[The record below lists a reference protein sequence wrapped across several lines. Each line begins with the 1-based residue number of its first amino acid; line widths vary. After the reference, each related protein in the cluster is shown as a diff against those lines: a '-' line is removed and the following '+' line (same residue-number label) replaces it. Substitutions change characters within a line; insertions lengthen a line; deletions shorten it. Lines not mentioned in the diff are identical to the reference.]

1 MDEGFVGF
9 VVHAYAA
16 SVKEG
21 HRIHLIGRLRD
32 GRTFAVVEQRE
43 FPLFYL
49 RSSESGLAE
58 GILRDENGSVDD
70 CGLRTIDGERC
81 VLARWGSVQHREQA
95 ARKLADMGVR
105 TYEADLRFQ
114 DHFLMSRKVHG
125 SVSIRG
131 VPRQG
136 KHVDLVFIDPELGS
150 SEWNPSLSL
159 LSLDIETDL
168 RGEEVYAVGLV
179 FREPWSGMEKR
190 EVLFAGSHG
199 PGYPAGARGAGP
211 PALGEGIGELAV
223 PVTSFPDERSML
235 QGFCERLVKWDPDII
250 TGWNVIDFDFRVIS
264 RRVLR
269 HRVPFRVGRSDAP
282 AAFLPGERGKSDTVI
297 VPGRHVLDAVRL
309 VRAFPER
316 FEDYALETVARAL
329 LGRGKNIELRDGE
342 KRSEAVGRM
351 YREDPEG
358 LCRYCLED
366 AQLVFDILDRTGM
379 MDLTVR
385 RCLLLGVGLDR
396 AWASIPSF
404 EHLYIEALH
413 DRGYAA
419 PTLGVDPF
427 PQAPAPG
434 GAIIAPQ
441 PGLYDN
447 VWVFDFKSLY
457 PTIMRTF
464 NIDPLSFVPPEKV
477 EGLGREEREDL
488 IRAPN
493 GAQFRRKVTCAE
505 KDWRGEARAD
515 GGSRCGAILPE
526 LLDRLFERRE
536 EARRRGD
543 RTASYVYKIVMNS
556 FYGVFGARGSRFASG
571 HIAGAITGF
580 GQHLL
585 RWCEDWFT
593 RLGYRVLYGDTD
605 SLFVLSGIPQGASEH
620 ELMNRSGEICGALNT
635 DLARYVGD
643 AFRVCSHLEMEF
655 DTLYYRFFLPPVRSG
670 VSGADLS
677 DGAGARGR
685 AKGYAGLTVPVSELR
700 ASTDPRDS
708 RKAIE
713 VVGMEAARR
722 DWTDLARGF
731 QRGLLSLVFRGDGAA
746 EVREYA
752 RRVVRELRAGELD
765 DKLVYRKALRKPIGA
780 YTRSTPPHVKAAS
793 MLEPA
798 ERRGVIRYVWTS
810 GGPQPAHNRH
820 LSIDYDHYVEKQLK
834 PIAQAFTEV
843 LETDLAHLLGEEEQL
858 DLF

>member
-1 MDEGFVGF
+1 MDEGFEGF

-32 GRTFAVVEQRE
+32 GGRTFAVVEQRE
-43 FPLFYL
+43 FPSFYL
-49 RSSESGLAE
+49 RSSEARLAA
-58 GILRDENGSVDD
+58 GIVRDEDGSVDD
-70 CGLRTIDGERC
+70 CGLETIDGERC
-81 VLARWGSVQHREQA
+81 VLTRWGSVQHREQA
-95 ARKLADMGVR
+95 ARKLSEIGVR

-114 DHFLMSRKVHG
+114 DQFLMSRKVHG
-125 SVSIRG
+125 SVAIRG

-136 KHVDLVFIDPELGS
+136 KHVDLVFMDPEIGP

-168 RGEEVYAVGLV
+168 RGEEIYAVGLV
-179 FREPWSGMEKR
+179 FREPWSGREKR
-190 EVLFAGSHG
+190 EVLFAG
-199 PGYPAGARGAGP
+199 ARGAGKD
-211 PALGEGIGELAV
+211 AV
-223 PVTSFPDERSML
+223 PMTSFPDERSML
-235 QGFCERLVKWDPDII
+235 QGFCERLVQWDPDIV

-264 RRVLR
+264 RRVLHYR
-269 HRVPFRVGRSDAP
+269 IPFRIGRSDAP

-297 VPGRHVLDAVRL
+297 VPGRHVLDGVRL
-309 VRAFPER
+309 VRASPER
-316 FEDYALETVARAL
+316 FEDYTLETVARAL
-329 LGRGKNIELRDGE
+329 LGRGKKIELRDGE
-342 KRSEAVGRM
+342 KRPDAVARM

-366 AQLVFDILDRTGM
+366 AQLVVDILERTGM

-396 AWASIPSF
+396 AWTSIPSF

-413 DRGYAA
+413 ERGCAA

-434 GAIIAPQ
+434 GAILAPQ

-457 PTIMRTF
+457 PTVMRTF
-464 NIDPLSFVPPEKV
+464 NIDPLSFVPPEKL
-477 EGLGREEREDL
+477 ESLGREEREDL

-493 GAQFRRKVTCAE
+493 GACFTRDET
-505 KDWRGEARAD
+505 GAD
-515 GGSRCGAILPE
+515 GGRRRNAILPA
-526 LLDRLFERRE
+526 LLDRFFERRD
-536 EARRRGD
+536 EAKRSGD
-543 RTASYVYKIVMNS
+543 RFASYVYKIVMNS
-556 FYGVFGARGSRFASG
+556 FYGVLGARGSRFASG

-605 SLFVLSGIPQGASEH
+605 SLFVLSGLPRGASGD
-620 ELMNRSGEICGALNT
+620 ELMKKSGEICGALNA
-635 DLARYVGD
+635 DLARYVGG
-643 AFRVCSHLEMEF
+643 AFRVRSCLEMEF
-655 DTLYYRFFLPPVRSG
+655 DTLYFRFFLPPVRSA
-670 VSGADLS
+670 VSGTNFR
-677 DGAGARGR
+677 DGAEVRGR

-700 ASTDPRDS
+700 ASADPRES
-708 RKAIE
+708 HKTIE

-731 QRGLLSLVFRGDGAA
+731 QRGLLNLVFRGDGAA

-752 RRVVRELRAGELD
+752 RRVVRELRAGALD
-765 DKLVYRKALRKPIGA
+765 DRLVYRKALRKPIGA
-780 YTRSTPPHVKAAS
+780 YTRSTPPHVKAAG
-793 MLEPA
+793 MLDPA
-798 ERRGVIRYVWTS
+798 DRRGVIRYVWTLE
-810 GGPQPAHNRH
+810 GPRPAEIRP

-834 PIAQAFTEV
+834 PIARGFTEV
-843 LETDLAHLLGEEEQL
+843 IKTDVARLFGEEEQL